1 VREAVST
8 AFETERSRVLAS
20 LIRMTGDWELAQE
33 CVQDAF
39 VRALQ
44 RWPQEGVP
52 RRPGAWLMTTA
63 KNRAVDR
70 LRRQTLEGQKLREVL
85 LVPSADDD
93 PQEWP
98 DERLALIFTCC
109 HPALSLESRIALT
122 LRTVVGM
129 STEQT
134 ARAFLTSTAAMAQRL
149 VRAQRKIRDAAI
161 PYRVPPPQ
169 LLADRLNGVLLVVYL
184 LFNEGYSAV
193 HRDVAAEAI
202 RLGRLLLELLPDQPD
217 VRNLLALMLL
227 QHSRAAARTDA
238 MGDLI
243 TLEDQDRSLWDRT
256 AIGEGLGLIT
266 TGPSVFQVQAAIAAC
281 HAVAAAAADTDWRLI
296 VSLYDGLAEIAP
308 SPLVTLNRAVAVAMS
323 DGPAAGL
330 ALVDGLAPA
339 ELTGYHLL
347 PAVRADLLRRLH
359 RFAEA
364 RRAYE
369 VALELAPTEAERRFL
384 QRRIEQLGPP

>member
-364 RRAYE
+364 GRAYE